1 MLNDLT
7 PEQWAKIKRGWV
19 PVAGHLYVNPAD
31 HHDWWRVLAVNADGQ
46 VLEWVD
52 CLHGCYTPEDGEW
65 PEDAVPCFWGDHA
78 TADGLLRT
86 ARAITGIPSLV
97 AVMVGP
103 GRDGRARWALQRM
116 VWDHGA
122 EYQLLTA
129 TRWGGLG
136 IPMMWESEP
145 AALLAAILA
154 APDAA

>member
-1 MLNDLT
+1 MLDELT
-7 PEQWAKIKRGWV
+7 PDQWAKIKRGWV

-31 HHDWWRVLAVNADGQ
+31 HIDWWRVLAVNADGQ

-86 ARAITGIPSLV
+86 ARAMWRDESLHMVPAPPDGWTLCRVARGCVESWTGK
-97 AVMVGP
+97 
-103 GRDGRARWALQRM
+103 Q
-116 VWDHGA
+116 WDLRLFH
-122 EYQLLTA
+122 EYEVYPT
-129 TRWGGLG
+129 
-136 IPMMWESEP
+136 EP

-154 APDAA
+154 APEHQNV

>member
-1 MLNDLT
+1 MLPELT
-7 PEQWAKIKRGWV
+7 PDQRAKLARGWV
-19 PVAGHLYVNPAD
+19 WQEGHLPEGSKS
-31 HHDWWRVLAVNADGQ
+31 RVSGYLAPRE
-46 VLEWVD
+46 L
-52 CLHGCYTPEDGEW
+52 TPDIND
-65 PEDAVPCFWGDHA
+65 PV
-78 TADGLLRT
+78 TRDGLLRT

-154 APDAA
+154 APEAA

>member
-1 MLNDLT
+1 MLADLT
-7 PEQWAKIKRGWV
+7 PDQRAKLARGWV
-19 PVAGHLYVNPAD
+19 WQEGHLPDRCKARITIVEPEGD
-31 HHDWWRVLAVNADGQ
+31 IC
-46 VLEWVD
+46 VD
-52 CLHGCYTPEDGEW
+52 DPERDYWFAKDEL
-65 PEDAVPCFWGDHA
+65 VPDLTDPA

-154 APDAA
+154 APEAA